1 VGNKTAEAVSVV
13 YQSTEVLRANPS
25 NARTHSKHQI
35 RQIAHSIDTFGF
47 LSPILTDADNLIV
60 AGHGRLAAARLLG
73 LASVPTV
80 PVKHL
85 SSDQLRAFLIADN
98 RIAQNAGWDEE
109 ILAIEFQHL
118 LSMDANFDV
127 TVSGFEMSEVDLI
140 IENAKGKPDVADSF
154 EPPKQFAVSNA
165 GDLWFLEKN
174 RILCGNA
181 LEVSSYQTL
190 MEGKKAHLAFSDPPY
205 NVRID
210 GNVSGKGKVRHGDFV
225 MGVGEMDSGEFREF
239 LAAAFQRATEYSV
252 SGSIHYICMDWRHVE
267 EVLSAGN
274 KVFDSLLN
282 MCVWVKDRGSQGSFY
297 RSAHELVFV
306 FRNGK
311 TRHQN
316 NVQLGKYG
324 RYRTNVWR
332 YPSIATLSRQSE
344 EGSLLAMHP
353 TVKPLA
359 LVSDA
364 ILDSSL
370 RGNVVLD
377 SFLGSG
383 TTLMAAERVGRVCYG
398 IELDPIYVDVAIRR
412 WQRETG
418 GHAIHSKSGRSFD
431 ELSSIAEGRDDRVR

>member
-1 VGNKTAEAVSVV
+1 
-13 YQSTEVLRANPS
+13 
-25 NARTHSKHQI
+25 
-35 RQIAHSIDTFGF
+35 
-47 LSPILTDADNLIV
+47 
-60 AGHGRLAAARLLG
+60 
-73 LASVPTV
+73 
-80 PVKHL
+80 
-85 SSDQLRAFLIADN
+85 
-98 RIAQNAGWDEE
+98 
-109 ILAIEFQHL
+109 
-118 LSMDANFDV
+118 
-127 TVSGFEMSEVDLI
+127 
-140 IENAKGKPDVADSF
+140 
-154 EPPKQFAVSNA
+154 
-165 GDLWFLEKN
+165 
-174 RILCGNA
+174 
-181 LEVSSYQTL
+181 
-190 MEGKKAHLAFSDPPY
+190 
-205 NVRID
+205 
-210 GNVSGKGKVRHGDFV
+210 VSGKGKVQHGDFA
-225 MGVGEMDSGEFREF
+225 MAVGEMDSGEFREF
-239 LAAAFQRATEYSV
+239 LAAAFQRATEHSV
-252 SGSIHYICMDWRHVE
+252 SGSIHYVCMDWRHVD

-274 KVFDSLLN
+274 KLFDSLLN

-332 YPSIATLSRQSE
+332 YPSIATLSRQSQ
-344 EGSLLAMHP
+344 EGNLLAMHP
-353 TVKPLA
+353 TVKPVA

-398 IELDPIYVDVAIRR
+398 IELEPIYVDVAIRR

-431 ELSSIAEGRDDRVR
+431 ELSAIAEGRDDRVR